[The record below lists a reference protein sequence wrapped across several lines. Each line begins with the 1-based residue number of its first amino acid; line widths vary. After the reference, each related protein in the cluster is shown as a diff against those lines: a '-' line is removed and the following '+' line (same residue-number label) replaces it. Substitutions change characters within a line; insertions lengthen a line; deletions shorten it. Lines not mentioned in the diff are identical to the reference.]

1 MEISL
6 GEGGGEIRS
15 ARGRF
20 ELEIYGLMRA
30 FFVSVVSLIY

>member
-6 GEGGGEIRS
+6 GEGGKIRS

-20 ELEIYGLMRA
+20 ESEIYGLMRA
-30 FFVSVVSLIY
+30 IFVSVVGLIY